1 MTEVAIQ
8 PLLINAEHGSHKGAT
23 IFSTSVNLANTVI
36 GAGVLCLGYTM
47 HQAGAGLALCLMI
60 CVCLLSVTSFI
71 MLSICCEQTGT
82 YNYRGI
88 AKKVFGHRSAIVVEF
103 SVFLYTASLAIGYVV
118 LLGHFLPSITKT
130 LLPESAPSFLTN
142 RNSLLILLS
151 AFILYPLTLF
161 PKLDAL
167 KYTSVVAVVGVIF
180 FTCSMVYRLATKSYP
195 MPDPKGPF
203 IWWNFSPKA
212 LLAIPLMA
220 VSFTAHYSVP
230 VLYQELD
237 RRSPKR
243 FAVSVISTAVVCL
256 VMYSIVALTGYA
268 SFTDSILSDVIEN
281 YAHNDILAIISR
293 FGLSFSLAFGFPV
306 VCFSMRCSFEAMFL
320 EDAKPLWRRQFVL
333 ATLLVGI
340 CVTVAILEERIEVVL
355 GLAGGSVGLLIGFVF
370 PGLFFLYVTKESKS
384 IGDRWY
390 PLKRVMGY
398 LITFIGIV
406 LMVFC
411 TYLNVQEL

>member
-1 MTEVAIQ
+1 MSEAAIK
-8 PLLINAEHGSHKGAT
+8 PLLVNVDPREGASV
-23 IFSTSVNLANTVI
+23 FSTSVNLANSVI

-47 HQAGAGLALCLMI
+47 HQAGAGLAFCLMI
-60 CVCLLSVTSFI
+60 CVCLLAVVSFI
-71 MLSICCEQTGT
+71 MLSVCCEQTGT
-82 YNYRGI
+82 FSYRGI

-130 LLPESAPSFLTN
+130 LLPASAPSILTN
-142 RNSLLILLS
+142 RNILVIIM
-151 AFILYPLTLF
+151 AVVILYPLTLL

-167 KYTSVVAVVGVIF
+167 KYTSAMAIACVLF
-180 FTCSMVYRLATKSYP
+180 FTCCMVYRLATKSYP

-212 LLAIPLMA
+212 LLAIPLIA

-237 RRSPKR
+237 KRSPKR
-243 FAVSVISTAVVCL
+243 FAVSVIATSSICL
-256 VMYSIVALTGYA
+256 VLYSIVAFTGYF

-293 FGLSFSLAFGFPV
+293 FGLSITLAFSFPI
-306 VCFSMRCSFEAMFL
+306 VCFSMRCSFEALFL
-320 EDAKPLWRRQFVL
+320 EDPKPLWRRQFVL